1 MKKTI
6 ENSSFRPEQEV
17 NIKGIDFLSAGL
29 AIDGF
34 IDNMKAYSM
43 PLRYKWID
51 NDGEPVE
58 NPTEEQQKY
67 LKRIFDPHRTYNPNN
82 VVESLVFKAGNDE
95 ELQYEFHR
103 MLELVEAKR
112 RLLEIHHSEVEKG
125 NTVLI
130 DELMVEMNLA
140 RTEIVE

>member
-1 MKKTI
+1 MKKTV

-17 NIKGIDFLSAGL
+17 KVKGIDFLSAGL

-58 NPTEEQQKY
+58 NPTVDQQKD
-67 LKRIFDPHRTYNPNN
+67 LKRVFDPHRTYNPNN
-82 VVESLVFKAGNDE
+82 VVESFVFKANNDE

-103 MLELVEAKR
+103 MLELIEAKR
-112 RLLEIHHSEVEKG
+112 RLFEIHHNEVEKG

-130 DELMVEMNLA
+130 EELMAEMNQP